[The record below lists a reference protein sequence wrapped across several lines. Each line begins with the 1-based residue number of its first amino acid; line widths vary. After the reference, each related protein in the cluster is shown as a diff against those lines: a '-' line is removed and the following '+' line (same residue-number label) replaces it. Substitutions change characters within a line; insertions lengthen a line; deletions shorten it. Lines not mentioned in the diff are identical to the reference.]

1 MTRWWASP
9 GFAHALAAAGLPV
22 ASDAVETFTRALR
35 QVDLGDP
42 RQVYWAGRATLC
54 RSPDDIPRYDLAFE
68 NWFGGTVPSAHAA
81 ARAAAAPRPHRC
93 AECRPAAADAGG
105 DAPRLRVAADDTEIL
120 RHRDIAELTAAERAH
135 LAELIASL
143 RPRPPTRPALR
154 LRPSRRGPVDPRR
167 TMRDMLAAG
176 GEPVR
181 PRHHR
186 KATRPRRMVLL
197 LDVSGSMSPY
207 ADALLRFAHVVAR
220 SNPAGTEVFSLGTRM
235 TRLSRALRVRDPELA
250 LAAAGRA
257 VPDWAGGTRLGETLR
272 AFLDRWGRRGLAR
285 GAVVVIFSDGWER
298 GDPTL
303 LAEQMAQL
311 RRLAHAVLWVN
322 PHAGA
327 DGYQPVQSGI
337 AAALP
342 FIDRLL
348 AGHSLATLQE
358 LLEEIRR
365 DDLTDAEPV
374 PPFRV
379 SRRPSEQSRTH
390 HLTLRALEARCASL
404 SPSTERH
411 IRTRWSRGCSSC
423 TTCVTGSAR
432 SAPWSAATPA
442 TAVRA
447 PFT

>member
-1 MTRWWASP
+1 MSAASAVGDP
-9 GFAHALAAAGLPV
+9 LVGVAGFTHALAAAGLSV
-22 ASDAVETFTRALR
+22 TSDAVEAFTRALR
-35 QVDLGDP
+35 QVDLADP
-42 RQVYWAGRATLC
+42 AQVYWAGRATLC

-68 NWFGGTVPSAHAA
+68 SWFGGTVLTGIPQHSPQPRRARIAA
-81 ARAAAAPRPHRC
+81 LDATDGTGAA
-93 AECRPAAADAGG
+93 G
-105 DAPRLRVAADDTEIL
+105 DAPRFRVAADDTEIL

-135 LAELIASL
+135 LGELIDSL
-143 RPRPPTRPALR
+143 RPRPPKRPALR
-154 LRPSRRGPVDPRR
+154 RRASRRGPVDPRR
-167 TMRDMLAAG
+167 TMRNMLSAG

-186 KATRPRRMVLL
+186 RATRPRRMVLL

-235 TRLSRALRVRDPELA
+235 TRLSRALRARDPELA

-298 GDPTL
+298 GDPIL

-311 RRLAHAVLWVN
+311 RRLAHTVLWVN

-327 DGYQPVQSGI
+327 GGYQPVQSGI

-358 LLEEIRR
+358 LLEE
-365 DDLTDAEPV
+365 V
-374 PPFRV
+374 
-379 SRRPSEQSRTH
+379 H
-390 HLTLRALEARCASL
+390 RA
-404 SPSTERH
+404 
-411 IRTRWSRGCSSC
+411 
-423 TTCVTGSAR
+423 
-432 SAPWSAATPA
+432 
-442 TAVRA
+442 
-447 PFT
+447 

>member
-1 MTRWWASP
+1 MSTASDVGDP
-9 GFAHALAAAGLPV
+9 LVGVAGFAHALAVAGLPV
-22 ASDAVETFTRALR
+22 VSDAVEAFTRALR

-68 NWFGGTVPSAHAA
+68 NWFGGTVLTPAPQRGQQPRRARIA
-81 ARAAAAPRPHRC
+81 ARNATGDT
-93 AECRPAAADAGG
+93 DAGG
-105 DAPRLRVAADDTEIL
+105 DAPRLRVAADDTEVL
-120 RHRDIAELTAAERAH
+120 RRRDIAELTAAERAH

-154 LRPSRRGPVDPRR
+154 LRPSRRGPVDARR
-167 TMRDMLAAG
+167 TVRYMLAAG

-186 KATRPRRMVLL
+186 KAARPRRMVLL

-207 ADALLRFAHVVAR
+207 ADAFLRFAHVVAR
-220 SNPAGTEVFSLGTRM
+220 TNPAGTEVFSLGTRM

-298 GDPTL
+298 GDPIL

-342 FIDRLL
+342 FTDRLL

-358 LLEEIRR
+358 LLE
-365 DDLTDAEPV
+365 AV
-374 PPFRV
+374 
-379 SRRPSEQSRTH
+379 H
-390 HLTLRALEARCASL
+390 RA
-404 SPSTERH
+404 
-411 IRTRWSRGCSSC
+411 
-423 TTCVTGSAR
+423 
-432 SAPWSAATPA
+432 
-442 TAVRA
+442 
-447 PFT
+447 

>member
-1 MTRWWASP
+1 VSTAPSDP
-9 GFAHALAAAGLPV
+9 LVGVVGFAHALAAAGLPV
-22 ASDAVETFTRALR
+22 ATDAVATFTRALR
-35 QVDLGDP
+35 QVDLSEPG
-42 RQVYWAGRATLC
+42 QVYWAGRATLC
-54 RSPDDIPRYDLAFE
+54 RSPDDIGRYDLVFE
-68 NWFGGTVPSAHAA
+68 NWFGPTVLARTPQQREQPRRARIAA
-81 ARAAAAPRPHRC
+81 LNATG
-93 AECRPAAADAGG
+93 AADAGG
-105 DAPRLRVAADDTEIL
+105 DAPRLRVAADDTETL

-135 LAELIASL
+135 LAELIAAL
-143 RPRPPTRPALR
+143 HPRPPTRPALR

-167 TMRDMLAAG
+167 TLRHMLAAG

-186 KATRPRRMVLL
+186 KATRPRRVVLL

-220 SNPAGTEVFSLGTRM
+220 GNPAGTEVFSLGTRM

-298 GDPTL
+298 GDPIL

-311 RRLAHAVLWVN
+311 RRLAHAVFWVN
-322 PHAGA
+322 PHAGM
-327 DGYQPVQSGI
+327 DGYLPVQSGI

-342 FIDRLL
+342 FLDRLL

-358 LLEEIRR
+358 LLEE
-365 DDLTDAEPV
+365 V
-374 PPFRV
+374 
-379 SRRPSEQSRTH
+379 H
-390 HLTLRALEARCASL
+390 RA
-404 SPSTERH
+404 
-411 IRTRWSRGCSSC
+411 
-423 TTCVTGSAR
+423 
-432 SAPWSAATPA
+432 
-442 TAVRA
+442 
-447 PFT
+447 